1 MELLRSYDSEDTS
14 SEDCE
19 SFQEALGGKEVR
31 SVYLITYSQANLD
44 LFPTREEFASAV
56 VKSFAKCNAKIVQ
69 WCCSCENHKKSGKHY
84 HLCVKLDRN
93 QRWLSSK
100 EFLRNEYGINANY
113 SSKHH
118 NYYSAWTYVTKE
130 DENFIESAGHPD
142 LKNASEPKTRAAIRV
157 KRNNKHK
164 RKAANENHGD
174 EDDQESDDDK
184 DADMR
189 TSRRSASIRKRKH
202 LTTFEVTEILA
213 EKNVKSL
220 VELQAFAHQHY

>member
-1 MELLRSYDSEDTS
+1 MRKL
-14 SEDCE
+14 
-19 SFQEALGGKEVR
+19 
-31 SVYLITYSQANLD
+31 YSGVV
-44 LFPTREEFASAV
+44 AV
-56 VKSFAKCNAKIVQ
+56 KTTKKC
-69 WCCSCENHKKSGKHY
+69 GKHY

-142 LKNASEPKTRAAIRV
+142 LKNASEPKTSAASRA

-164 RKAANENHGD
+164 RKLQTKIIAMRMIRRVTTI
-174 EDDQESDDDK
+174 SDTD
-184 DADMR
+184 
-189 TSRRSASIRKRKH
+189 
-202 LTTFEVTEILA
+202 VY
-213 EKNVKSL
+213 V
-220 VELQAFAHQHY
+220 